1 MAKVDVVTEKENEQQ
16 LANIF
21 LLLVSIQGL
30 VALEFVSDVG
40 EFFVN
45 SLNFG
50 FFALAFKKSL

>member
-1 MAKVDVVTEKENEQQ
+1 MAKVDVVTEKKNEQQ

-40 EFFVN
+40 QFFVN
-45 SLNFG
+45 PLYFG
-50 FFALAFKKSL
+50 FFTFACKK